1 MTDKDLAKKLL
12 IIIEKWEENWDYW
25 AQNDNLKRLLKNEF
39 DSDLLC
45 QIYYFAI
52 KNDPDYEFK
61 MILIKK
67 ANE

>member
-1 MTDKDLAKKLL
+1 MTDKDLAQKLL
-12 IIIEKWEENWDYW
+12 SIIEKWEITWDFW
-25 AQNDNLKRLLKNEF
+25 ANDDNLKRLLKNEF

-45 QIYYFAI
+45 SIYYFAI

-61 MILIKK
+61 TLLSVK